1 MQLDYYEYTIGI
13 RRMQNRL
20 TTRNPYQHFTGFFYT
35 SMDELGLISLQQF
48 EYQYYEKL
56 IIHKNYV
63 FIEVSSQR
71 YIT

>member
-1 MQLDYYEYTIGI
+1 
-13 RRMQNRL
+13 
-20 TTRNPYQHFTGFFYT
+20 
-35 SMDELGLISLQQF
+35 MDELGLISLQQF